1 MQFCLFCCQ
10 RHLKFFLRNYRLCLK
25 SKHDGNNK
33 MEPCQLRQY
42 DAILTDD
49 FRQCV
54 SPLAEPQKTFN
65 APRLKTDI
73 VR

>member
-1 MQFCLFCCQ
+1 
-10 RHLKFFLRNYRLCLK
+10 
-25 SKHDGNNK
+25 

-54 SPLAEPQKTFN
+54 SPLAEPQKAFSV
-65 APRLKTDI
+65 PRLKTDI